1 MLGNERTVV
10 LSCALAQILLTDTK
24 TTLEKKAEQL
34 VKFNNGAHNSD
45 DQDSNLFT
53 RCWASDTL

>member
-1 MLGNERTVV
+1 MLGNEHTVV

-34 VKFNNGAHNSD
+34 VKFNNDEYNSD
-45 DQDSNLFT
+45 SQDSNLLT
-53 RCWASDTL
+53 RCWAPDTL